1 MRPTI
6 AILTDFGTRDPSV
19 AVMKGVMRGICPPA
33 EFIDVSHEIQAQDLQ
48 QTAFTLLTAWRWFPS
63 GTIFLIVVDPGVGSD
78 RRPVVVTAG
87 GCHFVAPDNG
97 LLSWLL
103 AEAPPELVVAAADPA
118 WHLAEAS
125 HTFHGRD
132 VFAPLAAHLAGGR
145 SPLELGS
152 RITDLRRLP
161 VPLLVVEDGAIRA
174 EVLHLDHFGNLVTSL
189 GACRWRNDDEL
200 LLQPRFGNSSAGTL
214 PARHLEIA
222 AGPFTLTGVRKT
234 FSAVAVGETLAYV
247 GSSGFLELAVNQG
260 NAAQRYGLQVG
271 DRVRVSWSC
280 SNS

>member
-6 AILTDFGTRDPSV
+6 AILTDFGMRDPSV

-33 EFIDVSHEIQAQDLQ
+33 EFVDISHEIRAQDLH
-48 QTAFTLLTAWRWFPS
+48 QTAFTLLTAWRWFPP

-103 AEAPPELVVAAADPA
+103 AEAPPELVVAAEDPA

-152 RITDLRRLP
+152 RITDLQRLP
-161 VPLLVVEDGAIRA
+161 VPLLAVQSGAIRA
-174 EVLHLDHFGNLVTSL
+174 EVMHLDHFGNLVTSL
-189 GACRWRNDDEL
+189 GNCRWRDDEEL
-200 LLQPRFGNSSAGTL
+200 LLEPRFGKGSAGTL
-214 PARHLEIA
+214 PARQLAIA
-222 AGPFTLTGVRKT
+222 AGSLTLTGVRKT
-234 FSAVAVGETLAYV
+234 FSAVAVGEALAYI

-260 NAAQRYGLQVG
+260 NAAARYDLQVG
-271 DRVRVSWSC
+271 DRVGVNWSC

>member
-6 AILTDFGTRDPSV
+6 AILTDFGMRDPSV
-19 AVMKGVMRGICPPA
+19 AVMKGVMRGICPQA
-33 EFIDVSHEIQAQDLQ
+33 EFVDISHEIQAQDLR
-48 QTAFTLLTAWRWFPS
+48 QTAFTLLTAWRWFPP
-63 GTIFLIVVDPGVGSD
+63 GTVFLIVVDPGVGSD

-103 AEAPPELVVAAADPA
+103 AEAPPELAVAAEDPA

-152 RITDLRRLP
+152 RITDLQRLP
-161 VPLLVVEDGAIRA
+161 VPLLAVESGAIRA

-189 GACRWRNDDEL
+189 GNCRWRDDEEL
-200 LLQPRFGNSSAGTL
+200 LLQPRFGKGSAGTL
-214 PARHLEIA
+214 PARQLAIA
-222 AGPFTLTGVRKT
+222 AGPLTLTGVSKT
-234 FSAVAVGETLAYV
+234 FSAVAVGEALAYI

-260 NAAQRYGLQVG
+260 NAAERYDLRVG
-271 DRVRVSWSC
+271 DRVGVNWSC